1 MQQKFTAHGSGKSK
15 MKVLA
20 SSVPGEGL
28 LPGWQTDAS
37 IAVSSSD
44 EERDHLFSNEP
55 MLVTS
60 VMSNSL

>member
-1 MQQKFTAHGSGKSK
+1 

-20 SSVPGEGL
+20 SSVPDEGL
-28 LPGWQTDAS
+28 LLDLQTDAS
-37 IAVSSSD
+37 IAVSSSG

-55 MLVTS
+55 RLVTS

>member
-1 MQQKFTAHGSGKSK
+1 